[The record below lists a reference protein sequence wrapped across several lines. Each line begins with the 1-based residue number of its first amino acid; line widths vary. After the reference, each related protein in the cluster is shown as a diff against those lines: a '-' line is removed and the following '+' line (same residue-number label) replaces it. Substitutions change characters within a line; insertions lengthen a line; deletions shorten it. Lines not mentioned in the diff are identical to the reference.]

1 MAESIVRLVPHPQ
14 DGWLD
19 RIVAEQAAYYGMTV
33 ERFTR
38 FSRNMAEL
46 QERAEREG
54 WDDVPRDA

>member
-1 MAESIVRLVPHPQ
+1 
-14 DGWLD
+14 
-19 RIVAEQAAYYGMTV
+19 MTV

>member
-1 MAESIVRLVPHPQ
+1 MPEIIPRVLPVSQ
-14 DGWLD
+14 GDWLD

-33 ERFTR
+33 DRFCQ

-54 WDDVPRDA
+54 WDG